1 MTSLLPLLA
10 LALACTACTSSS
22 GPSSDTTALPDGARP
37 LGADGSPLRLL
48 TEAQPGP
55 EGEDPPC
62 TAFAATAT
70 CTRVGPVVWALQA
83 DGGAWQL
90 TAFDVD
96 EELAR
101 WVPGL
106 QGSGG
111 GLAPTVTEVDLTDDE
126 RPETLVVYG
135 AGFDV
140 VGTGEAGVP
149 EVVAHGDGQAS
160 VVDGEVVAG
169 DRTVR
174 RVDGRWVSVAS

>member
-1 MTSLLPLLA
+1 MTSLLPALVLA
-10 LALACTACTSSS
+10 LAVSAC
-22 GPSSDTTALPDGARP
+22 SSDEPAAPAPPDGAQP
-37 LGADGSPLRLL
+37 LAAADTPLRVL
-48 TEAQPGP
+48 TEADPGP

-70 CTRVGPVVWALQA
+70 CTRVGAVVWALQA

-111 GLAPTVTEVDLTDDE
+111 GTAPTVTEVDLTDDE
-126 RPETLVVYG
+126 QPETLVVYG
-135 AGFDV
+135 GGDV
-140 VGTGEAGVP
+140 VGTSQAGIP
-149 EVVAHGDGQAS
+149 EVVVHGEGRAA

-169 DRTVR
+169 DRAVR
-174 RVDGRWVSVAS
+174 RVDGRWVSAPAP